1 MTGHRRLRLLLPA
14 ALALTPLLTGGAQAQ
29 ERGEFMRDALS
40 GIGLLEKRQDPIDY
54 HERPPLVMPPKIDG
68 KALPQPRARS
78 TSTAWPKDPEIAE
91 RERAAKERR
100 NPKGAQAQGRYDDN
114 NATLSVDEMR
124 SGRRAGASL
133 TTEAERKP
141 GDTNRDDSL
150 LSPFDLLKGKSANA
164 EPSDVEPN
172 RDVLTDPPTGYRQS
186 PKKLARPPSNDPIN
200 NASREKEESDPGAY
214 LRQRAQQ

>member
-1 MTGHRRLRLLLPA
+1 MTGYRRLRFHLSAVLV
-14 ALALTPLLTGGAQAQ
+14 LTPLLAGGAQAQ

-54 HERPPLVMPPKIDG
+54 HERPPLVMPPKLEG

-78 TSTAWPKDPEIAE
+78 TSAAWPKDPEIAD
-91 RERAAKERR
+91 RERAAAERR
-100 NPKGAQAQGRYDDN
+100 LPKGAQAQGRYDDN
-114 NATLSVDEMR
+114 NATLSVDEIR
-124 SGRRAGASL
+124 NGRRAGANV
-133 TTEAERKP
+133 TTTAERKP
-141 GDTNRDDSL
+141 GDNNRDDSL
-150 LSPFDLLKGKSANA
+150 LSPFELLKGKSANA

-200 NASREKEESDPGAY
+200 NASREHDEADPGAY